1 MLFIQQIVQIDPVIY
16 VKAEKNDPVKIKTH
30 ILTL

>member
-16 VKAEKNDPVKIKTH
+16 VKSKKNDPVKIKTH